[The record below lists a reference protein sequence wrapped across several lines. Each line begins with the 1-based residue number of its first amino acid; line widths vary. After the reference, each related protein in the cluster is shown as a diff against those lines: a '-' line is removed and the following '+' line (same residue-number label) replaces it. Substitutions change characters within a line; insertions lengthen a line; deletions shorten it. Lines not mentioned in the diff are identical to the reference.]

1 MPKTDLIAV
10 QPRWWNQA
18 LGQVEKL
25 AQSADRVSKL
35 VQTIKADQVS
45 PEALD
50 VLVDLLTGFSDTADS
65 LTAELGAIQDGS
77 STYIVGDSSGSTP
90 PDILS
95 IAQGYLTGHVANG
108 EVIEER
114 VWDYGDG
121 PDALPDAI
129 ESVAQRMREL
139 PPEER
144 TAAQVFVL
152 MNRDA
157 GPPGTVPSAG

>member
-1 MPKTDLIAV
+1 MSKTDLIAV

-25 AQSADRVSKL
+25 AQSADRRSEL
-35 VQTIKADQVS
+35 MQTIKADQVS
-45 PEALD
+45 PW
-50 VLVDLLTGFSDTADS
+50 GNPRR
-65 LTAELGAIQDGS
+65 ELHLHRWGQLRQHPA
-77 STYIVGDSSGSTP
+77 
-90 PDILS
+90 
-95 IAQGYLTGHVANG
+95 GHVANG

-121 PDALPDAI
+121 PDALPAAI